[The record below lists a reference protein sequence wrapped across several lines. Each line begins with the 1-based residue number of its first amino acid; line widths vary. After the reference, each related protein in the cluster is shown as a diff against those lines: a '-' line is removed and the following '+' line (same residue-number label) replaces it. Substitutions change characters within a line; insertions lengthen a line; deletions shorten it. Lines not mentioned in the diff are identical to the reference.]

1 MFDFFCL
8 ELYYIATEN
17 RKGAC
22 MTDKTSFSQTVEEFI
37 KLNNLMNQIQ
47 KRSVNISNDLK
58 ISMSMVRLIE
68 VIGNY
73 PETSITEL
81 ANRLGVTKG
90 AISQKKPTLKKMK
103 FIRISKKESDNKTK
117 LISLTKS
124 GREIYDL
131 HYSLHE
137 YLCSSINELL
147 ESFSTDQIL
156 IIKQI
161 LEQVAFTIKEYQITL
176 TERKN

>member
-90 AISQKKPTLKKMK
+90 AISQK
-103 FIRISKKESDNKTK
+103 N
-117 LISLTKS
+117 
-124 GREIYDL
+124 
-131 HYSLHE
+131 
-137 YLCSSINELL
+137 LL
-147 ESFSTDQIL
+147 
-156 IIKQI
+156 
-161 LEQVAFTIKEYQITL
+161 
-176 TERKN
+176 